1 MTQLHNWPDQFP
13 GLQRLG
19 PEIIGLL
26 LSQSA
31 VISLA
36 AGSRIFGPG
45 QAPESYILLIEGT
58 VRVQQASESGREI
71 VLYRVTSGESCALT
85 TACLMGYEDYLAEAI
100 AETEI
105 RAVAIP
111 RATFDALIARSA
123 DFRRFVFTAFSRRV
137 TDLFRIIEDVAFAR
151 MDIRLAQ
158 KLLELAKNSDQ
169 IATTQQN
176 LASEL
181 GTARE
186 VVSRLLTEF
195 QRRRWITSTRGSIAI
210 TDRPSLQLLAQST

>member
-1 MTQLHNWPDQFP
+1 
-13 GLQRLG
+13 
-19 PEIIGLL
+19 
-26 LSQSA
+26 
-31 VISLA
+31 
-36 AGSRIFGPG
+36 
-45 QAPESYILLIEGT
+45 
-58 VRVQQASESGREI
+58 
-71 VLYRVTSGESCALT
+71 
-85 TACLMGYEDYLAEAI
+85 MGYEDYLAEAI

-169 IATTQQN
+169 IAATQQN